1 MVIFLKFDFYHRFN
15 NKYIKSTYN
24 GDVMEDYSTIDIEA
38 QRKHKTTKTYD
49 GTKNKND
56 EKLDRLC
63 KNICLICGWSLV
75 IVLFMYIIMM
85 EFCKC

>member
-1 MVIFLKFDFYHRFN
+1 MGIMDEYP
-15 NKYIKSTYN
+15 
-24 GDVMEDYSTIDIEA
+24 TIDIES
-38 QRKHKTTKTYD
+38 QKRKEEEIRNREARK
-49 GTKNKND
+49 KND
-56 EKLDRLC
+56 EELDRLC